1 MPACLPYN
9 DACLDFYLKR
19 LKSRKFHVILQFKSK
34 KNISI
39 SNQPVMQLKFSV
51 ITVTYNAA
59 LWLERTI
66 QSILLQPGIEYIIV
80 DGGST
85 DGTLDIIRK
94 YESQIS
100 RWISEPDNGLYDAMN
115 KGLKLATGDYV
126 WFINAGDTV
135 YSENTVREISAM
147 LDMNDLP
154 DIIYGETE
162 MVDAS
167 GKSMGMRRLKAPE
180 KLTWKSFKMGMLVS
194 HQSFIVRRTLAT
206 DYNLDYKYASDID
219 WCIRCLK
226 NAETIFNTHLI
237 LSHFLEAGLSAANR
251 KESLKERYRM
261 MCRYY
266 GKIPTL
272 IRHFWFAIR
281 FYFAKCFKRTV

>member
-1 MPACLPYN
+1 
-9 DACLDFYLKR
+9 
-19 LKSRKFHVILQFKSK
+19 
-34 KNISI
+34 
-39 SNQPVMQLKFSV
+39 MQLKFSI

-59 LWLERTI
+59 QWLERTI
-66 QSILLQPGIEYIIV
+66 QSILPQPGIEYIIV

-85 DGTLDIIRK
+85 DETLDIIRK
-94 YESQIS
+94 YESNIS
-100 RWISEPDNGLYDAMN
+100 HWISEPDKGLYDAMN
-115 KGLKLATGDYV
+115 KGLQLATGDYV

-135 YSENTVREISAM
+135 YSENTVREITEL
-147 LDMNDLP
+147 LDTKHLP

-167 GKSMGMRRLKAPE
+167 GNSLGMRRLKAPE

-194 HQSFIVRRTLAT
+194 HQSFIVKRTIAT
-206 DYNLDYKYASDID
+206 NYDLTYRYASDID

-226 NAETIFNTHLI
+226 KTGSIFNTHLI

-251 KESLKERYRM
+251 KASLKERYRI
-261 MCRYY
+261 MCDYY
-266 GKIPTL
+266 GKIPTQ

-281 FYFAKCFKRTV
+281 FYFAKCFKKTV